1 MVNKFTLMSLWIF
14 QKQNKNKKKMFCYF
28 WQKFHRWV
36 LMNIQG
42 DPVKIFHK
50 TKIQPNASTHVG
62 TK

>member
-1 MVNKFTLMSLWIF
+1 MYKSDSKLNEIF
-14 QKQNKNKKKMFCYF
+14 MIPYHF

-50 TKIQPNASTHVG
+50 TKIQPNASTYVG